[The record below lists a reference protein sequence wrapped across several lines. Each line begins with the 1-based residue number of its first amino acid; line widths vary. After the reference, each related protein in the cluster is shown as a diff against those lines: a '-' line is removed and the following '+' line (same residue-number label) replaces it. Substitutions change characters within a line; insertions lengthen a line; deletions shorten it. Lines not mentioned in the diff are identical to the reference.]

1 MSAHCS
7 PSRATYLLAPSPLC
21 IDSTSTASLS
31 LSLALLLLLL
41 LMSVSDKQDIY
52 AGKLFLWVD
61 TFCIFAHW
69 PDDAAGLADAK
80 ACMLQQWRLQT
91 TWHGVSLS
99 DIQHQVKAMR
109 SQFYIRRTNRA
120 GSGPDEVV
128 CTLQQ
133 AEEEEESH

>member
-1 MSAHCS
+1 
-7 PSRATYLLAPSPLC
+7 
-21 IDSTSTASLS
+21 
-31 LSLALLLLLL
+31 
-41 LMSVSDKQDIY
+41 MSVSDKPDIH

-69 PDDAAGLADAK
+69 PDDPAGLVDAK
-80 ACMLQQWRLQT
+80 ACMLSQWRQATLPD
-91 TWHGVSLS
+91 VRLP
-99 DIQHQVKAMR
+99 DIQRAFEVVR

-133 AEEEEESH
+133 AEEEDGNY